1 MMSSLTLLERRAS
14 PAAHG
19 HVHVHVDVLLTEVL
33 VYTIVIILLFL
44 ENFYPSFDY
53 LNFHD
58 IWAAFYFQS

>member
-33 VYTIVIILLFL
+33 VYTIVIGFLFILLFFGEFL
-44 ENFYPSFDY
+44 SF
-53 LNFHD
+53 F
-58 IWAAFYFQS
+58 